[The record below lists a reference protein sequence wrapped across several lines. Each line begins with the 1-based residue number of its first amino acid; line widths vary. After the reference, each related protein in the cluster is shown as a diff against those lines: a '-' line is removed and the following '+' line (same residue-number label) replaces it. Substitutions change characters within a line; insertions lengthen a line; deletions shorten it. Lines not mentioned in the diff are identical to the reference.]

1 MGAEQLSGDGEKET
15 AEETKVSSSACG
27 GSGGC
32 GGVTGDAG
40 AGAAGPAATA
50 GRGRAGPPNPWRKLL
65 SAKLLERDS
74 GEFGGS
80 LDSSRTVFQ
89 KHLQAKE
96 TEPRGLDS
104 GI

>member
-1 MGAEQLSGDGEKET
+1 MGAEQLAGDGEKEG
-15 AEETKVSSSACG
+15 AEETKVSPPKRCG
-27 GSGGC
+27 GSGVRGPQPLR
-32 GGVTGDAG
+32 GGDA
-40 AGAAGPAATA
+40 PA
-50 GRGRAGPPNPWRKLL
+50 PPDPWGKLL

-80 LDSSRTVFQ
+80 LVSSRTVFQ

-96 TEPRGLDS
+96 TETRGLDS

>member
-1 MGAEQLSGDGEKET
+1 MPGQGLR
-15 AEETKVSSSACG
+15 
-27 GSGGC
+27 GSY
-32 GGVTGDAG
+32 GDA
-40 AGAAGPAATA
+40 PA
-50 GRGRAGPPNPWRKLL
+50 PPDPGRKLL

-74 GEFGGS
+74 GEFRVS
-80 LDSSRTVFQ
+80 LVSSRTVFQ